1 MIVFSFFSLHALSI
15 LEWVP
20 THSHLLT
27 ANIMGFPGSSVVEST
42 CQCRRRGFEPWVRKI
57 PWRMGGSHSSI
68 LAWWNPMDRGA
79 WRATVHRVIKVSDDL
94 TAKQQQHIQ
103 YYQFSILFQCAL
115 SLSLHSTPN
124 PLAILHMAQTYLYHV
139 YVMFK
144 EKSYKEEMDNF
155 FFYF

>member
-1 MIVFSFFSLHALSI
+1 
-15 LEWVP
+15 
-20 THSHLLT
+20 
-27 ANIMGFPGSSVVEST
+27 
-42 CQCRRRGFEPWVRKI
+42 
-57 PWRMGGSHSSI
+57 
-68 LAWWNPMDRGA
+68 MDRGA

-103 YYQFSILFQCAL
+103 YYQFSILFQCSL

-155 FFYF
+155 FFFKELSQGEFASLLIYIDSKSST